1 VGTGTGTLLGGFSV
15 DVGVDMG
22 MIVGDEDGS
31 DVGNR
36 EGVADGRGVGVMY
49 SFLSSPWSIC
59 FSFLF
64 CILKF
69 TIKSFGEQPKP
80 FSIRSIY

>member
-1 VGTGTGTLLGGFSV
+1 VCTGSGSILGGFSVDVGVDMGMIVGDEDGSDVGTGTGTLLGGFSV

-49 SFLSSPWSIC
+49 SFLSSP
-59 FSFLF
+59 
-64 CILKF
+64 
-69 TIKSFGEQPKP
+69 
-80 FSIRSIY
+80 